1 MMAIKPALKLADDQ
15 MCFGCGGRNARG
27 LRLKFTFDPDHRRIR
42 TEWTPSKEFQGYADI
57 VHGGIIGLVLDELM
71 GNLLWKLERPSVT
84 AEMSIRFLKPA
95 HVGKLLRG
103 EAWVSSQKGRV
114 SIVEAAAR
122 NAAGNLVVEAK
133 GRFVQIGKK

>member
-1 MMAIKPALKLADDQ
+1 MALQLSDDQ

-27 LRLKFTFDPDHRRIR
+27 LRLKFTFDPDHHRIR

-57 VHGGIIGLVLDELM
+57 VHGGMIGLVLDELM

-84 AEMSIRFLKPA
+84 AEMSVRFLKPA
-95 HVGKLLRG
+95 HVGKPLQG

-114 SIVEAAAR
+114 CIVEAAAR
-122 NAAGNLVVEAK
+122 NAAGDVVAEAK